1 MHKLEA
7 MFKLEALFKLD
18 NFCIANKIKYVLTGT
33 MALDML
39 GIPSN
44 PGDIDIKA
52 YYLKDEQRAKLKEL
66 QFLSNLE
73 NENYEGQ
80 CYSFKIGE
88 IKINVIVDNSEY
100 ESADVVQV
108 SKDEH
113 IINVQP
119 VFLALKSKMD
129 LRREKDK
136 AYMLNLIA
144 NLAQL

>member
-1 MHKLEA
+1 
-7 MFKLEALFKLD
+7 
-18 NFCIANKIKYVLTGT
+18 

-44 PGDIDIKA
+44 PGNIDIKV
-52 YYLKDEQRAKLKEL
+52 YQLTDVQIAKLKEL

-88 IKINVIVDNSEY
+88 IKINAIVDNSEY
-100 ESADVVQV
+100 GGIDIVRI
-108 SKDEH
+108 SKDGH
-113 IINVQP
+113 LINVQP
-119 VFLALKSKMD
+119 VFLVLKSKMN

-136 AYMLNLIA
+136 AYMLNLI
-144 NLAQL
+144 NKLSSL

>member
-1 MHKLEA
+1 MH
-7 MFKLEALFKLD
+7 KLEALFKLD

-73 NENYEGQ
+73 NENYERQ

-113 IINVQP
+113 IINVRP